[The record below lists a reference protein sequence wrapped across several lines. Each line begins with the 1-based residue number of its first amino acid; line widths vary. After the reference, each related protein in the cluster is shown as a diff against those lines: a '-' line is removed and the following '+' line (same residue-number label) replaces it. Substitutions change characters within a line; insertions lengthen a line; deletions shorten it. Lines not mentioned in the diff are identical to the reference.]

1 MAILNTQRIS
11 SVVPGT
17 ETEEIFIE
25 ATEYS
30 PGKFCCDVDTIG
42 EQLRIDRAIALS
54 YHVNGKEAEFITY
67 GESIDDLKLKYYPGM
82 TIVVSEYHSPHSQR
96 KSPASSKPMS
106 WPTHFSEQHDGELEE
121 MASAV
126 PMEGE
131 FYHQE
136 DDESEGT
143 AHEDER
149 RWRHPEE
156 VEENCTKVQTIRLVS
171 SNKEEH
177 IAAHAS
183 DDGYYCNVSDIEQR
197 LGLDATL
204 SRAYTVRG
212 RDAEFKSDK
221 SDKIDRTK
229 IKFYPGEVIEI
240 LECDFAAPT
249 ETQTQPTA
257 MGGSSGSSW
266 DSDDSDNHSTGHN
279 STQEVPQ
286 GIDEEAENELL
297 HLLETHKQG
306 STGDNLRAITLSLTG
321 AAITYK
327 AFDVL
332 VSLPCLEE
340 LNIALAWTFR
350 RRDLNAVVEKLN
362 QLSVQ
367 HLTLNLKDKRMW
379 KRPQVFGHN
388 GQPLEAF
395 RLNPKLRSFHLIGA
409 GRFEIRVD
417 PEPDQPP
424 SNLKEL
430 HLRIPIDDKYDQA
443 AVQNIIKLSPLLI
456 DLRLGGIYK
465 SEMHEALANTIGE
478 LNHLEILHLYGME
491 RNELGG
497 PILDLLGGVTSSTG
511 LLRELVLVNSNLDA
525 IETQAL
531 VRKCEH
537 SLTALVLDHAVFQP
551 LNLKFFCSKPS
562 LRPMLRNLTS
572 LHLHVDEG
580 GESVRMLA
588 RILEGLSLTHLGLTQ
603 SDPTIVSAQLDGKSL
618 LHYVNFE
625 SMKSLF
631 LSGFTGA
638 CLVPLWRSVGRIS
651 GSASPV
657 DTPGSS
663 VHAMSPLEYLS
674 IEYLE
679 KCPDLI
685 HQLRQFHLK
694 SLWIVANVKAL
705 ECDFAELALGL
716 DYSTLEKMALFRVGA
731 RGCPKL
737 ESYFWGLEGHLV
749 THGVKD
755 LTIRVGDFEEKGGHG
770 ELSGHKMLT
779 YVVDKQG
786 ELRHGPRESACKDIN
801 PRYHRYR
808 WGMAGWSC

>member
-1 MAILNTQRIS
+1 MGILNTQRIS

-17 ETEEIFIE
+17 ATEEIFIE

-30 PGKFCCDVDTIG
+30 PGKFCCDVDSIG
-42 EQLRIDRAIALS
+42 EQLGIDRAIALS
-54 YHVNGKEAEFITY
+54 YHVNGEEAEFITY
-67 GESIDDLKLKYYPGM
+67 GENIDDLKLKFYPGM
-82 TIVVSEYHSPHSQR
+82 TIVVSEYHSPPSQI

-106 WPTHFSEQHDGELEE
+106 WPTHFSDQHDDEFEE
-121 MASAV
+121 MASVV

-149 RWRHPEE
+149 RWRHPEGVAE
-156 VEENCTKVQTIRLVS
+156 DHSKMQTIRLVS
-171 SNKEEH
+171 SSKEEH
-177 IAAHAS
+177 IAAHAI
-183 DDGYYCNVSDIEQR
+183 DDGYYCNVFDIEQQ
-197 LGLDATL
+197 LGLDPTR
-204 SRAYTVRG
+204 SRTYTVRG
-212 RDAEFKSDK
+212 RDAEFMSDE
-221 SDKIDRTK
+221 SDKIDCTK
-229 IKFYPGEVIEI
+229 IKFYPSEVVEI
-240 LECDFAAPT
+240 SEYVFAAPT
-249 ETQTQPTA
+249 GTQPPTV
-257 MGGSSGSSW
+257 GSSSSSSSW
-266 DSDDSDNHSTGHN
+266 DSEDSDSPSTGC
-279 STQEVPQ
+279 SSIQEVPHVV
-286 GIDEEAENELL
+286 DEDAENEVLN
-297 HLLETHKQG
+297 LLENHKQG
-306 STGDNLRAITLSLTG
+306 TIGDNLRVITLSLTG
-321 AAITYK
+321 APITYK

-332 VSLPCLEE
+332 VTLPCLEE

-362 QLSVQ
+362 QLSVH
-367 HLTLNLKDKRMW
+367 HLTLNFKDKRMW

-430 HLRIPIDDKYDQA
+430 HLQIPIDDKYDQA
-443 AVQNIIKLSPLLI
+443 AVQNIIKLSPLLV

-465 SEMHEALANTIGE
+465 SEMHEALAGTIGE
-478 LNHLEILHLYGME
+478 LKLLEVLHLYGME

-497 PILDLLGGVTSSTG
+497 PILDLLGGVTSSAG

-551 LNLKFFCSKPS
+551 LNLKFFCNKPS
-562 LRPMLRNLTS
+562 SRPMLRNLTS
-572 LHLHVDEG
+572 LHLHVYEG
-580 GESVRMLA
+580 AESVRMLA

-603 SDPTIVSAQLDGKSL
+603 SDPTVVRAQLDGKSL
-618 LHYVNFE
+618 LHYVKFG

-631 LSGFTGA
+631 LSGFTGP
-638 CLVPLWRSVGRIS
+638 CLVPLWESVGLTS
-651 GSASPV
+651 GNEGPV
-657 DTPGSS
+657 KTPRSS

-674 IEYLE
+674 IEYVQ
-679 KCPDLI
+679 KCPDLL
-685 HQLRQFHLK
+685 HQLRQFNLK

-716 DYSTLEKMALFRVGA
+716 DYSSLEKMALFRVGA
-731 RGCPKL
+731 RGSPKL
-737 ESYFWGLEGHLV
+737 DSYFWGLEGHLV

-808 WGMAGWSC
+808 WGMAGWSV